1 MGSERDEDK
10 VRKRATGRS
19 LGFKVLRFKGFKA

>member
-1 MGSERDEDK
+1 MGSERGKDK

-19 LGFKVLRFKGFKA
+19 LGFKVLRF